1 RVSVVTPAFDAAQTI
16 GATVASVLGQTY
28 RDLELVVVDDGST
41 DGTAAIAEAHGA
53 PVRVVRQEKRGGA
66 DARNRGLEAAAGEL
80 IAFCDADDF
89 LLPRHVERLVRV
101 WDDHG
106 GIATANSYLLL
117 PGGIDRSKRRYR
129 GGFPKPAGQRR
140 AILEQNFVSALSVF
154 PRALVEEIGA
164 FDVERRRAEDWDFWL
179 RAIFAGRRVTL
190 QPEPTALYRWGT
202 QSLSSAYDQMD
213 AEVEAVLRTAAARD
227 DLTPDERGYVERRPS
242 RPSPRRPPRPRAARA
257 GGGAGGLRA
266 PRSPEAAHAYAA
278 AARLVPSERMLLWK
292 ARVLR
297 PAPRV
302 TGPLVR
308 ARQLRIERSLG
319 LTEEHV
325 R

>member
-1 RVSVVTPAFDAAQTI
+1 MSPRVSVVTPAFDAAQTV

-41 DGTAAIAEAHGA
+41 DHTAAIAEAHGG
-53 PVRVVRQEKRGGA
+53 PVRVVRQENRGVA
-66 DARNRGLEAAAGEL
+66 AARNRGIEAAAGEL

-89 LLPRHVERLVRV
+89 LLPEHVERLVRV

-106 GIATANSYLLL
+106 GIATANSYWLL
-117 PGGIDRSKRRYR
+117 PGGIHRSKTRYR
-129 GGFPKPAGQRR
+129 GGFPKPDGQRR
-140 AILEQNFVSALSVF
+140 AILEQNFVSPLSLF

-190 QPEPTALYRWGT
+190 QPEATALYRWGT
-202 QSLSSAYDQMD
+202 ESLSSAYDQMD

-227 DLTPDERGYVERRPS
+227 DLTPDERAYVERRLS
-242 RPSPRRPPRPRAARA
+242 GPSPRALVRRGDRAMRAARY
-257 GGGAGGLRA
+257 
-266 PRSPEAAHAYAA
+266 SEAAHAYAE

-297 PAPRV
+297 PAPRL

>member
-1 RVSVVTPAFDAAQTI
+1 MSPPRVSVVTPAFDAGQTI

-41 DGTAAIAEAHGA
+41 DGTAAIVEAHGG
-53 PVRVVRQEKRGGA
+53 PVRVVRQENRGVA
-66 DARNRGLEAAAGEL
+66 AARNRGIEAAAGEL

-89 LLPRHVERLVRV
+89 LLPQHVERLVRV

-106 GIATANSYLLL
+106 GIATANSYWLL
-117 PGGIDRSKRRYR
+117 PGGIRRSKRRYR
-129 GGFPKPAGQRR
+129 GGFPNPKGQRR
-140 AILEQNFVSALSVF
+140 AILEQNFVSPLSVF
-154 PRALVEEIGA
+154 PRSLVEEIGA

-202 QSLSSAYDQMD
+202 EGLSSAYEQMD

-227 DLTPDERGYVERRPS
+227 DLTPDERGYVERRLSGPG
-242 RPSPRRPPRPRAARA
+242 PRELARRGDRALRAARY
-257 GGGAGGLRA
+257 
-266 PRSPEAAHAYAA
+266 SEAAHAYGE

-297 PAPRV
+297 PAPRL